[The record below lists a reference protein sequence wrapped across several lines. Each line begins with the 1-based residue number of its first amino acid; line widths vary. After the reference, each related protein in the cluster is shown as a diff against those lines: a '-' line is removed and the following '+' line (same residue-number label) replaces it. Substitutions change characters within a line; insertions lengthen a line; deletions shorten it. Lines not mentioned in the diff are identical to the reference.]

1 LKAGVTA
8 ARLGVRARLFALL
21 VLVNANVLA
30 EERVAQLANGQTVE
44 YRLIEGDKARDE
56 KESARP
62 TALRI
67 LRHLA
72 DGNIEQAALLS
83 NAPKRRF
90 EVLRDYRA
98 QVGDH
103 EFKRVYAQ
111 YFFPE
116 NRVVAELA
124 VGPRRVV
131 VWDLGEAG
139 HQLAAQYFVE
149 VEGKFLM
156 DDVPSEERSRLRQLL
171 AAYRKENAATSP
183 ARKD

>member
-1 LKAGVTA
+1 MKFLP
-8 ARLGVRARLFALL
+8 LFLIIAS
-21 VLVNANVLA
+21 NVHAQEQIAHLA
-30 EERVAQLANGQTVE
+30 DGQTIE
-44 YRLIEGDKARDE
+44 YRLVQDE

-72 DGNIEQAALLS
+72 EGNIEDAALLS

-98 QVGDH
+98 QVGND

-116 NRVVAELA
+116 NSVVAELA
-124 VGPRRVV
+124 VGARRLVI
-131 VWDLGEAG
+131 WDLGEAG
-139 HQLAAQYFVE
+139 HQLAAQYFVQ

-156 DDVPSEERSRLRQLL
+156 DDVPSEERTALRRLL
-171 AAYRKENAATSP
+171 AVYRNEYGKRATSP

>member
-1 LKAGVTA
+1 VRG
-8 ARLGVRARLFALL
+8 ARFRVRARSFALL
-21 VLVNANVLA
+21 ALVTWSVQAQ
-30 EERVAQLANGQTVE
+30 ERVAQLADGQTVE
-44 YRLIEGDKARDE
+44 YRLIDDDKARSDR
-56 KESARP
+56 ESARP

-72 DGNIEQAALLS
+72 DGNIEEAAVLS

-98 QVGDH
+98 QVGEQ
-103 EFKRVYAQ
+103 EFRRVYAQ

-124 VGPRRVV
+124 VGPRRLVI
-131 VWDLGEAG
+131 WDLGEAG

-156 DDVPSEERSRLRQLL
+156 DDVPSEERATLRKLL
-171 AAYRKENAATSP
+171 SVYRKENPKPATSP

>member
-1 LKAGVTA
+1 LSG
-8 ARLGVRARLFALL
+8 ARFGVRARFFALL
-21 VLVNANVLA
+21 VLVNGNVLA
-30 EERVAQLANGQTVE
+30 QERVAQLADGRTVE
-44 YRLIEGDKARDE
+44 YRLIEADKARDE

-72 DGNIEQAALLS
+72 GGNIEDAALLS

-98 QVGDH
+98 QFGED

-124 VGPRRVV
+124 LGPRRVV
-131 VWDLGEAG
+131 IWDLGEAG

-156 DDVPSEERSRLRQLL
+156 DDVPSEERSTLRQLL
-171 AAYRKENAATSP
+171 AAYRKENAKPATSP